1 MKFAAVPRSAPAI
14 KPLAL
19 ACALSLSVLA
29 ANAFAQDLPPD
40 APASIV
46 ITGARFPAQ
55 AAAAPI
61 GATVITAE
69 DIRRAGV
76 TDVNAAIRK
85 VGGVYGRQSL
95 DASPDF
101 ALDLRGFGSNS
112 AQNLVILVD
121 GVRLNENELTNAVLS
136 SIPVDTVER
145 IEIVRGAGSVL
156 YGEGATGGVINII
169 TRRGA
174 DGGTH
179 GSLFAEAGRFDAH
192 DLRASLRHGAG
203 PLSFDLALAKRGT
216 DNYRANS
223 EFRQK
228 TASGGVQYSYGAGR
242 AGLRFERSE
251 QDARFPGSLTE
262 AQFLANPRQS
272 LTPDDFG
279 ALDTDRYTAFV
290 EHRIGAL
297 ELAAELSR
305 RARDVEA
312 NYFYMSGGMKVASR
326 SRYEAS
332 QTQFSPRLR
341 HTAQLGD
348 KRNELVAGLDLVR
361 WERQTASDFSRGDA
375 GQDAKAVYL
384 RNEILWNAPHNAR
397 LAIGGRHERFTKDY
411 SDPLAFPPVVNEHR
425 KQSIN
430 AWSLEGSVDVLEQV
444 SVFAR
449 AGRSYR
455 IANVDENS
463 LRSGPEVL
471 APQTSRDLELGVTAG
486 LEGRRLT
493 ARLFRHRLTD
503 EIFYDP
509 TIGWGANTNLD
520 PTRRQGAELEGQLAL
535 AEALRLTGKW
545 QRVEAEFTGGP
556 NAGREMVLVPK
567 NVVTVRAAWTP
578 ATGHSADI
586 GAQWVDSQRYGS
598 DYSNSCSTRIPSYTT
613 LDARYA
619 YRVGGWEAAV
629 SGLNLAD
636 RQYYSNAFGCRS
648 GIYPSDGRQLKLS
661 LRYDF

>member
-1 MKFAAVPRSAPAI
+1 MKFAVVPRSAPAL

-29 ANAFAQDLPPD
+29 ANAAAQDSLP
-40 APASIV
+40 SIV
-46 ITGARFPAQ
+46 VTGARFPAQ
-55 AAAAPI
+55 PASAPI

-69 DIRRAGV
+69 EIRRSGAA
-76 TDVNAAIRK
+76 DVNAAIRK

-145 IEIVRGAGSVL
+145 IEIQRGASSVL

-169 TRRGA
+169 TRGA
-174 DGGTH
+174 GKQGTH

-192 DLRASLRHGAG
+192 DLRASLTHGAG
-203 PLSFDLALAKRGT
+203 PLSFDVAVADRGT

-223 EFRQK
+223 EFKQK
-228 TASGGVQYSYGAGR
+228 TASGGVQYNYGAGR

-262 AQFLANPRQS
+262 AQFLDNPRES
-272 LTPDDFG
+272 FTRDDFG
-279 ALDTDRYTAFV
+279 TLDTDRVSAFV
-290 EHRIGAL
+290 EHRVGSL
-297 ELAAELSR
+297 ELAAELSHR
-305 RARDVEA
+305 EREVEA
-312 NYFYMSGGMKVASR
+312 NYFYMSGGTKVASR
-326 SRYEAS
+326 SRYDAS
-332 QTQFSPRLR
+332 QTQFSPRVR
-341 HTAQLGD
+341 HTASLGD
-348 KRNELVAGLDLVR
+348 QRNELVVGVDLAR

-375 GQDAKAVYL
+375 EQDSKAVYL
-384 RNEILWNAPHNAR
+384 RNEVLWNAPHNAR

-430 AWSLEGSVDVLEQV
+430 AWSLEGSVDPMPQLT
-444 SVFAR
+444 VFAKL
-449 AGRSYR
+449 GRSYR

-486 LEGRRLT
+486 GPARQLT

-520 PTRRQGAELEGQLAL
+520 PTRRQGFELEGQHAVTQD
-535 AEALRLTGKW
+535 LRLSAKW
-545 QRVEAEFTGGP
+545 QRVDAEFTGGP

-578 ATGHSADI
+578 PSGHSADI

-598 DYSNSCSTRIPSYTT
+598 DFTNSCGARIPSYTT
-613 LDARYA
+613 VDARYA
-619 YRVGGWEAAV
+619 YRFKSWEAAV
-629 SGLNLAD
+629 SALNLAD

>member
-1 MKFAAVPRSAPAI
+1 MKSAVVPRSAPAFT
-14 KPLAL
+14 PLAL

-29 ANAFAQDLPPD
+29 ANAVAQEALP
-40 APASIV
+40 SIV

-69 DIRRAGV
+69 DIRRAGAL
-76 TDVNAAIRK
+76 DVNAAIRK

-145 IEIVRGAGSVL
+145 IEIQRGGSSVL

-169 TRRGA
+169 TRRA
-174 DGGTH
+174 AQGGTH

-192 DLRASLRHGAG
+192 DLRASLSHGAG
-203 PLSFDLALAKRGT
+203 PLSLDLAVADRGT
-216 DNYRANS
+216 DNYRKNS
-223 EFRQK
+223 EFKQK
-228 TASGGVQYSYGAGR
+228 TASGGVQYNYGAGR

-251 QDARFPGSLTE
+251 QDARFPGSLSE
-262 AQFLANPRQS
+262 EQFRLDPRQTQ
-272 LTPDDFG
+272 TPDDFG
-279 ALDTDRYTAFV
+279 TLDTDRYSAFV
-290 EHRIGAL
+290 EHRIGDL

-305 RARDVEA
+305 REREVSA
-312 NYFYMSGGMKVASR
+312 NYFYTSMGTKLASR

-332 QTQFSPRLR
+332 QTQFSPRVR
-341 HTAQLGD
+341 HTATFGNNGD
-348 KRNELVAGLDLVR
+348 KRNELVLGADLMR
-361 WERQTASDFSRGDA
+361 WDRQTTSDFSLGDA
-375 GQDAKAVYL
+375 EQDSKAFYL
-384 RNEILWNAPHNAR
+384 RDEILWNAPHNAR
-397 LAIGGRHERFTKDY
+397 LAIGGRHEKFTKDY
-411 SDPLAFPPVVNEHR
+411 SDPLGFPPVVGEHR

-430 AWSLEGSVDVLEQV
+430 AWSLEGSIDLMPQLT
-444 SVFAR
+444 VFAK

-486 LEGRRLT
+486 NANRQLS
-493 ARLFRHRLTD
+493 ARLFRHRLTN

-520 PTRRQGAELEGQLAL
+520 PTRRQGVELEGKYAL
-535 AEALRLTGKW
+535 AQDLRLSGQW
-545 QRVEAEFTGGP
+545 QRVDAEFTAGP

-567 NVVTVRAAWTP
+567 NVVTTRLAWTP
-578 ATGHSADI
+578 AGSHSADI

-598 DYSNSCSTRIPSYTT
+598 DFSNLCSTRIPSYTT
-613 LDARYA
+613 VDARYA
-619 YRVGGWEAAV
+619 YRMKGWEAAV
-629 SGLNLAD
+629 TALNLAD

>member
-1 MKFAAVPRSAPAI
+1 MKSAVVPRSAPAF

-19 ACALSLSVLA
+19 ACALSVLA
-29 ANAFAQDLPPD
+29 AH
-40 APASIV
+40 APAQETLPSIV

-55 AAAAPI
+55 TAAAPI

-69 DIRRAGV
+69 DIRRAGA

-101 ALDLRGFGSNS
+101 ALDLRGFGANGP
-112 AQNLVILVD
+112 QNMVVLVD

-145 IEIVRGAGSVL
+145 IEIQRGGSSVL

-174 DGGTH
+174 QGGTH

-192 DLRASLRHGAG
+192 DLRASLSHGAG
-203 PLSFDLALAKRGT
+203 PLSFDLAVADRGT

-223 EFRQK
+223 AFKQK
-228 TASGGVQYSYGAGR
+228 TASGGVQYSYGAGK

-262 AQFLANPRQS
+262 AQFHADPRQAS
-272 LTPDDFG
+272 TPDDFG
-279 ALDTDRYTAFV
+279 SLDTDRVTAFV
-290 EHRIGAL
+290 EHRIGGL
-297 ELAAELSR
+297 ELAAELSQR
-305 RARDVEA
+305 EREVSA
-312 NYFYMSGGMKVASR
+312 NYFYSGGVTRVA
-326 SRYEAS
+326 YDAS

-341 HTAQLGD
+341 HTATIGD
-348 KRNELVAGLDLVR
+348 KRNELVAGIDLVR
-361 WERQTASDFSRGDA
+361 WDRQTTSDFSLGDA
-375 GQDAKAVYL
+375 KQDSKAVYL
-384 RNEILWNAPHNAR
+384 RNEVLWNAPQYGLQNAR

-411 SDPLAFPPVVNEHR
+411 SDPLAYPPVVNEHR
-425 KQSIN
+425 RQSIN
-430 AWSLEGSVDVLEQV
+430 AWSLEGSVDPLPQLT
-444 SVFAR
+444 VFAML
-449 AGRSYR
+449 GRSYR

-463 LRSGPEVL
+463 LRGGPEVL
-471 APQTSRDLELGVTAG
+471 APQISRDLELGVTAG
-486 LEGRRLT
+486 SAARQLT

-520 PTRRQGAELEGQLAL
+520 PTRRQGFELEGQHAL
-535 AEALRLTGKW
+535 TEALRLTAKW
-545 QRVEAEFTGGP
+545 QRVDAEFTGGP

-567 NVVTVRAAWTP
+567 NVVTLRAAWTP
-578 ATGHSADI
+578 AGGHSADI

-598 DYSNSCSTRIPSYTT
+598 DFSNGCGARIPSYTT

-629 SGLNLAD
+629 TALNLAD
-636 RQYYSNAFGCRS
+636 RQYYSNAFGCRA

>member
-1 MKFAAVPRSAPAI
+1 MKSAVVPRSAPAF

-19 ACALSLSVLA
+19 ACALSVLA
-29 ANAFAQDLPPD
+29 AH
-40 APASIV
+40 APAQETLPSIV

-55 AAAAPI
+55 TAAAPI

-69 DIRRAGV
+69 DIRRAGA

-101 ALDLRGFGSNS
+101 ALDLRGFGANGP
-112 AQNLVILVD
+112 QNMVVLVD

-145 IEIVRGAGSVL
+145 IEIQRGGSSVL

-174 DGGTH
+174 QGGTH

-192 DLRASLRHGAG
+192 DLRASLSHGAG
-203 PLSFDLALAKRGT
+203 PLSFDLAVADRGT

-223 EFRQK
+223 AFKQK
-228 TASGGVQYSYGAGR
+228 TASGGVQYSYGAGK
-242 AGLRFERSE
+242 AGLRFERSK

-262 AQFLANPRQS
+262 AQFHADPRQAS
-272 LTPDDFG
+272 TPDDFG
-279 ALDTDRYTAFV
+279 SLDTDRVTAFV
-290 EHRIGAL
+290 EHRIGGL
-297 ELAAELSR
+297 ELAAELSQR
-305 RARDVEA
+305 EREVSA
-312 NYFYMSGGMKVASR
+312 NYFYSGGVTRVA
-326 SRYEAS
+326 YDAS

-341 HTAQLGD
+341 HTATIGD
-348 KRNELVAGLDLVR
+348 KRNELVAGIDLVR
-361 WERQTASDFSRGDA
+361 WDRQTTSDFSLGDA
-375 GQDAKAVYL
+375 KQDSKAVYL
-384 RNEILWNAPHNAR
+384 RNEVLWNAPQYGLQNAR

-411 SDPLAFPPVVNEHR
+411 SDPLAYPPVVNEHR
-425 KQSIN
+425 RQSIN
-430 AWSLEGSVDVLEQV
+430 AWSLEGSVDPLPQLT
-444 SVFAR
+444 VFAKL
-449 AGRSYR
+449 GRSYR

-463 LRSGPEVL
+463 LRGGPEVL
-471 APQTSRDLELGVTAG
+471 APQISRDLELGVTAG
-486 LEGRRLT
+486 SAARQLT

-520 PTRRQGAELEGQLAL
+520 PTRRQGFELEGQHAL
-535 AEALRLTGKW
+535 TEALRLTAKW
-545 QRVEAEFTGGP
+545 QRVDAEFTGGP

-567 NVVTVRAAWTP
+567 NVVTLRAAWTP
-578 ATGHSADI
+578 AGGHSADI

-598 DYSNSCSTRIPSYTT
+598 DFSNGCGARIPSYTT

-629 SGLNLAD
+629 TALNLAD

>member
-1 MKFAAVPRSAPAI
+1 MKFAVVPRSAPAL

-19 ACALSLSVLA
+19 ACALSVLA
-29 ANAFAQDLPPD
+29 ANALAQTQDSLP
-40 APASIV
+40 SIV

-55 AAAAPI
+55 PASAPI

-69 DIRRAGV
+69 DIRRSGAA
-76 TDVNAAIRK
+76 DVNAAIRK

-145 IEIVRGAGSVL
+145 IEIQRGASSVL

-169 TRRGA
+169 TRRAGA
-174 DGGTH
+174 NGTH
-179 GSLFAEAGRFDAH
+179 GSVFAEAGRFDAH
-192 DLRASLRHGAG
+192 DLRASLTHGAG
-203 PLSFDLALAKRGT
+203 PLSFDVALADRGT

-228 TASGGVQYSYGAGR
+228 TASGGVQYAYGAGR
-242 AGLRFERSE
+242 AGLRFEHSE

-262 AQFLANPRQS
+262 AQYLANPRQS
-272 LTPDDFG
+272 LTRDDFG
-279 ALDTDRYTAFV
+279 TLDTDRVSAFV
-290 EHRIGAL
+290 EHRVGSL
-297 ELAAELSR
+297 ELAAELSHR
-305 RARDVEA
+305 EREVAA
-312 NYFYMSGGMKVASR
+312 NYFYTGGVTRVA
-326 SRYEAS
+326 YDAS

-341 HTAQLGD
+341 HTASMGD
-348 KRNELVAGLDLVR
+348 KRNELVVGIDLMR
-361 WERQTASDFSRGDA
+361 WERQTVSDFSRGDA
-375 GQDAKAVYL
+375 EQDSKAIYV
-384 RNEILWNAPHNAR
+384 RNEVLWNAPHNAR
-397 LAIGGRHERFTKDY
+397 LAIGGRHERFTKEY
-411 SDPLAFPPVVNEHR
+411 SDPLAFPPVAGEHR
-425 KQSIN
+425 RQSIN
-430 AWSLEGSVDVLEQV
+430 AWSLEGSVDPMPQLT
-444 SVFAR
+444 VFAKL
-449 AGRSYR
+449 GRSYR

-463 LRSGPEVL
+463 LRSGLEVL

-486 LEGRRLT
+486 GPARQLT

-520 PTRRQGAELEGQLAL
+520 PTRRQGFELEAQQAL
-535 AEALRLTGKW
+535 AQDLRLSAKW
-545 QRVEAEFTGGP
+545 QRVDAEFTGGP

-578 ATGHSADI
+578 LSGHSADI

-598 DYSNSCSTRIPSYTT
+598 DFTNSCGARIPSYTT
-613 LDARYA
+613 VDARYA
-619 YRVGGWEAAV
+619 YRIQGWEAAV
-629 SGLNLAD
+629 SALNLAD

>member
-1 MKFAAVPRSAPAI
+1 MKFAI

-29 ANAFAQDLPPD
+29 APAAAETVAPD

-55 AAAAPI
+55 TAAAPI
-61 GATVITAE
+61 GA
-69 DIRRAGV
+69 

-145 IEIVRGAGSVL
+145 IEIVRGGSSVL

-169 TRRGA
+169 TRRAGEQ
-174 DGGTH
+174 GTH
-179 GSLFAEAGRFDAH
+179 GSLFAEAGRFDAR
-192 DLRASLRHGAG
+192 DLRASLSHGAG
-203 PLSFDLALAKRGT
+203 PWSFDVAVADRRT

-223 EFRQK
+223 EFEQK
-228 TASGGVQYSYGAGR
+228 TASGGAQYTYGAGR

-262 AQFLANPRQS
+262 AQFLANPRES
-272 LTPDDFG
+272 FTRDDFG
-279 ALDTDRYTAFV
+279 TLDTDRISAFV
-290 EHRIGAL
+290 EHRIGAI

-305 RARDVEA
+305 REREVEA
-312 NYFYMSGGMKVASR
+312 NYFYLSGGTKVASR
-326 SRYEAS
+326 SRYDAS

-341 HTAQLGD
+341 HTASLGD
-348 KRNELVAGLDLVR
+348 KRNELVGGIDLVR
-361 WERQTASDFSRGDA
+361 WERQTSSDFSRGDA
-375 GQDAKAVYL
+375 EQNSKAFYL

-397 LAIGGRHERFTKDY
+397 LAFGGRHERFTKDY
-411 SDPLAFPPVVNEHR
+411 SDPLAFPPVLNEHR

-430 AWSLEGSVDVLEQV
+430 AWSLEGSVDVLPQV
-444 SVFAR
+444 NLFAK

-471 APQTSRDLELGVTAG
+471 APQTSRDLELGLTLGGA
-486 LEGRRLT
+486 ERQLT
-493 ARLFRHRLTD
+493 ARLFRHRLTN

-520 PTRRQGAELEGQLAL
+520 PTRRQGLELEARYAL
-535 AEALRLTGKW
+535 ANDLRLTGQW
-545 QRVEAEFTGGP
+545 QRVEAEFTDGP

-567 NVVTVRAAWTP
+567 NVVTARLAWMP
-578 ATGHSADI
+578 AGGHSADI
-586 GAQWVDSQRYGS
+586 GAQWVDSQRVGN
-598 DYSNSCSTRIPSYTT
+598 DFSNSCTARIPSYTT
-613 LDARYA
+613 FDARYA
-619 YRVGGWEAAV
+619 YRVKGWEAAV
-629 SGLNLAD
+629 TALNLAD